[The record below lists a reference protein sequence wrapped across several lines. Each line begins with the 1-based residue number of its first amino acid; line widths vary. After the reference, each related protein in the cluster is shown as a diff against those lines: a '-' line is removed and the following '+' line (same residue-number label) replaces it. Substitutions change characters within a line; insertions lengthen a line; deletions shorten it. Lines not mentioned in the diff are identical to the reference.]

1 MPVSAEQRVLRPFT
15 CLLYTSLDVD
25 SFAGNDGLSDLHSL
39 RSQDIAL
46 FTVCIIQQCDVGG
59 TVRIVLDVYKRQDID
74 RDMFLTVVNRERM
87 FNELRENS
95 GTARPCFDDFFL
107 A

>member
-1 MPVSAEQRVLRPFT
+1 MTAE
-15 CLLYTSLDVD
+15 
-25 SFAGNDGLSDLHSL
+25 FAGWDEFAKFMADH
-39 RSQDIAL
+39 I
-46 FTVCIIQQCDVGG
+46 FC
-59 TVRIVLDVYKRQDID
+59 DID